1 MANSCNN
8 SISYNFLQFP
18 VLLSNS
24 RGRKDL
30 EDNVDSWTRGL
41 VDEDDRDNLLV
52 VDLFLVFHVSCLLVA
67 CFA

>member
-1 MANSCNN
+1 M
-8 SISYNFLQFP
+8 
-18 VLLSNS
+18 
-24 RGRKDL
+24 
-30 EDNVDSWTRGL
+30 DSWTRGL